1 MSKEQVKYFASFAI
15 RRGLHDDLIALN
27 ETPKDGE
34 PIFEIDTGDVK
45 IGDGKRSYVELPY
58 LGISQETIDS
68 LTERMTK
75 LAESDNTIREE
86 YQNADNIL
94 SDTCAAE
101 NAAIRGEFAAA
112 DLENAAKLNEEI
124 ARAKTA
130 EEKAYTDSKAY
141 TDEVKTILLG
151 DGVLNETFDTL
162 KEISD
167 WISQEGVDATELT
180 SAIAA
185 ESTARQ
191 NENAAIRIDFTAAD
205 TEINARIDALDAK
218 HTGDLA
224 ATNNTVA
231 SLGTELRSVDEALT
245 KRINEL
251 EIELNLDIG
260 LLTNAD
266 TDLQGQIVQLQTDYQ
281 AADLALEASI
291 KAYLDEQLG
300 VIENGSY

>member
-45 IGDGKRSYVELPY
+45 IGDGVHPYVELPY
-58 LGISQETIDS
+58 LGISQEAIDS
-68 LTERMTK
+68 LAERMNK

-124 ARAKTA
+124 TRAKTA
-130 EEKAYTDSKAY
+130 EEKAYTDAKAY

-185 ESTARQ
+185 ESTTRQ
-191 NENAAIRIDFTAAD
+191 NENAAIRTDFTAAD
-205 TEINARIDALDAK
+205 TEINARIDTLDTK

-224 ATNNTVA
+224 ATNTTVA
-231 SLGTELRSVDEALT
+231 SLGAELRSVDEALT

-251 EIELNLDIG
+251 ETELTLDIE

-266 TDLQGQIVQLQTDYQ
+266 TDLQGRIVKVQDDYK
-281 AADLALEASI
+281 AADSVLEASI

>member
-45 IGDGKRSYVELPY
+45 IGDGVRPYVELPY
-58 LGISQETIDS
+58 LGISQETINS
-68 LTERMTK
+68 LTERMNK

-94 SDTCAAE
+94 SDTCEAE

-130 EEKAYTDSKAY
+130 EEKVYTDAKAY

-151 DGVLNETFDTL
+151 DGVLDETFDTL

-185 ESTARQ
+185 ESTVRQ
-191 NENAAIRIDFTAAD
+191 SENAAIRTDFAAAD
-205 TEINARIDALDAK
+205 TEINSRIDALDTK

-224 ATNNTVA
+224 VTNNTVA
-231 SLGTELRSVDEALT
+231 SLGADLHSVDEALT
-245 KRINEL
+245 KRINEV
-251 EIELNLDIG
+251 ETELNLDIE

-266 TDLQGQIVQLQTDYQ
+266 TDLQGRIVQVQTDYK
-281 AADLALEASI
+281 AADLVLEASI
-291 KAYLDEQLG
+291 KTYLDEQLG

>member
-68 LTERMTK
+68 LAERVNK

-112 DLENAAKLNEEI
+112 DLENATKLNEEI

-130 EEKAYTDSKAY
+130 EGKAYTDAKAY

-191 NENAAIRIDFTAAD
+191 SENAAIRTDFTAED
-205 TEINARIDALDAK
+205 TEINSRIDALDAK
-218 HTGDLA
+218 HTSDLA
-224 ATNNTVA
+224 ATNTTVA
-231 SLGTELRSVDEALT
+231 SLGAELRGVDEALT
-245 KRINEL
+245 KRISEL
-251 EIELNLDIG
+251 ETELTLDIE

-266 TDLQGQIVQLQTDYQ
+266 TDLQGRIVKVSDDYK
-281 AADLALEASI
+281 AADSVLEASI

>member
-1 MSKEQVKYFASFAI
+1 MIQEQVKYFASFAI
-15 RRGLHDDLIALN
+15 RRGFHDDLIAFN

-45 IGDGKRSYVELPY
+45 IGDGKTPYVELPY
-58 LGISQETIDS
+58 LGISQETVNA
-68 LTERMTK
+68 LTERVNK
-75 LAESDNTIREE
+75 LAESDNIIREE

-94 SDTCAAE
+94 SNTCAAE

-124 ARAKTA
+124 SRAKTA
-130 EEKAYTDSKAY
+130 EEKAYTDAKAY

-185 ESTARQ
+185 ESAARQ
-191 NENAAIRIDFTAAD
+191 NENAAIRTDFAAAD
-205 TEINARIDALDAK
+205 IEINTRIDTLDAK
-218 HTGDLA
+218 HTSDLA
-224 ATNNTVA
+224 ATNTTVA

-251 EIELNLDIG
+251 ETELNLDIG

-266 TDLQGQIVQLQTDYQ
+266 TDLQGRIVQVQTNYQ
-281 AADLALEASI
+281 AADSALEASI